1 MAKIR
6 RAATAA
12 SQRAG
17 IASRTKSTEV
27 RSTNFHATKRTALR
41 RGAEKDSSP
50 EQLPLRAAGD
60 GVLDEWLE
68 PDEAT
73 DVDQWLHEHGAD
85 VDSDDSKR

>member
-1 MAKIR
+1 MAKSR
-6 RAATAA
+6 HAATAA

-27 RSTNFHATKRTALR
+27 RSTNFHTSKRAAAR
-41 RGAEKDSSP
+41 RDPVNKPDP

-85 VDSDDSKR
+85 VDDDSSR